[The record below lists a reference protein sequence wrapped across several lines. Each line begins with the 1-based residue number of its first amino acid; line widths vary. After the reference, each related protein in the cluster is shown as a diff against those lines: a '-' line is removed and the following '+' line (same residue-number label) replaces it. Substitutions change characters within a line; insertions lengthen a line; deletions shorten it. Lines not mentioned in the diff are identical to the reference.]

1 MGYMMPVMFTFFFW
15 RAAAGLNLYYA
26 TQNLATL
33 PQQWH
38 LANERS
44 KVKPAS
50 APVQGTA
57 KKSAPAQKAQTGT
70 GKKARP

>member
-38 LANERS
+38 LANERM

-50 APVQGTA
+50 APVKGTPV
-57 KKSAPAQKAQTGT
+57 KSAPAQKAQTGT